1 MRLVAR
7 KFVTPKVLWTQLCR
21 DLIGKDSQRGVTLT
35 YAWLANQ
42 FGHFSL
48 GFIPTF
54 IVYLF
59 IAKPESRQVSAQLA
73 ALYVGGFWV
82 AFETYNLLGPLL
94 LKRRFKSI
102 ASPFRKIVF
111 KPDWRNLLYDTITDL
126 GFFLVGACTAGIIL
140 ASSQLLWII
149 LISITVFLVVA
160 SYYWYGTK
168 IYIQEAHFPVQFR
181 ISQFEQEVHKEN
193 IEKINAFRSNS
204 AKSPQGDQAGYH
216 LFMYGPANSGKSSLS
231 VGMATELSIHHQSC
245 LYATAM
251 ILFRLFCEKDDEN
264 SNRLWTW
271 RNTGL
276 LVIDDVNVGRPVRPE
291 VISPDSFFNYLVNNN
306 NKEENIKALRSRNV
320 VWVLG
325 DEDPVMVLEEDQVK
339 AICKEENY
347 IYNSSATMTWAHILR
362 YIGVP
367 DEKVSVVNLAKLPD
381 KVSSR
386 AARKASRKIS
396 PKEEYSYR

>member
-1 MRLVAR
+1 
-7 KFVTPKVLWTQLCR
+7 
-21 DLIGKDSQRGVTLT
+21 
-35 YAWLANQ
+35 
-42 FGHFSL
+42 
-48 GFIPTF
+48 
-54 IVYLF
+54 
-59 IAKPESRQVSAQLA
+59 
-73 ALYVGGFWV
+73 
-82 AFETYNLLGPLL
+82 
-94 LKRRFKSI
+94 
-102 ASPFRKIVF
+102 
-111 KPDWRNLLYDTITDL
+111 
-126 GFFLVGACTAGIIL
+126 
-140 ASSQLLWII
+140 
-149 LISITVFLVVA
+149 
-160 SYYWYGTK
+160 
-168 IYIQEAHFPVQFR
+168 
-181 ISQFEQEVHKEN
+181 
-193 IEKINAFRSNS
+193 
-204 AKSPQGDQAGYH
+204 
-216 LFMYGPANSGKSSLS
+216 
-231 VGMATELSIHHQSC
+231 MATELSIHHQSC